1 MKSLFNSNDM
11 EICFLANLWERARVC
26 GVTHVDRSPIKVK
39 LAFTL
44 AEVLITLG
52 IIGVVAT
59 MTIPTLMSK
68 YQEKV
73 YKTQYKEIFSEL
85 NQVMKSLEDDGRLPS
100 SECTTFN
107 DDCFRDLFATK
118 LKVAHECYSVAPNNC
133 QKYSKYLDGTIQHQG
148 TYLNGSWPMF
158 TTLKGYSI
166 KFRYHIKDCS
176 TVDEA
181 NWNSKENGALLNCG
195 WVQVDTNG
203 LSGPNIVG
211 KDIFF
216 LSLMQDGFIPF
227 YTGDDKVQD
236 CKKGTGISC
245 SALYINNGGM
255 DIDYFDR
262 KEN

>member
-11 EICFLANLWERARVC
+11 EICSLANLWERARVC
-26 GVTHVDRSPIKVK
+26 GVTHVDRPPIKVK

-52 IIGVVAT
+52 IIGVVAA

-107 DDCFRDLFATK
+107 DDCFRALFATK

-133 QKYSKYLDGTIQHQG
+133 QNI
-148 TYLNGSWPMF
+148 LN
-158 TTLKGYSI
+158 I
-166 KFRYHIKDCS
+166 
-176 TVDEA
+176 
-181 NWNSKENGALLNCG
+181 
-195 WVQVDTNG
+195 
-203 LSGPNIVG
+203 
-211 KDIFF
+211 
-216 LSLMQDGFIPF
+216 
-227 YTGDDKVQD
+227 
-236 CKKGTGISC
+236 
-245 SALYINNGGM
+245 
-255 DIDYFDR
+255 
-262 KEN
+262 